1 MNTTEITCPSGM
13 VLEGRE
19 VEIEDLKV
27 FTDKRLAKQSVIT
40 GEAALAD
47 KLCIRV
53 VDRGP
58 YLFTASKPP
67 WGQEALYGDLF
78 YFLVECRVFTKGKHY
93 DFDVQCPARSCREM
107 VPWRLPLNKL
117 HVQEL
122 CDESRDMIGR
132 GENSVSV
139 HLTKCDKTVYFQLL
153 DGRVHKRQR
162 RYVEEH
168 GDDIHV
174 IYAARLHKIEG
185 EDSPDFVRFVAKLH
199 PDDFDEL
206 DDAIEDADCGL
217 DSSFD
222 VQCHKCDTIFA
233 DDLGISPGFF
243 IESFSRRRKQKR
255 RKKRAAQKRA
265 SQGGS
270 SSLASKTSTTSSS

>member
-1 MNTTEITCPSGM
+1 MI
-13 VLEGRE
+13 LEGRE
-19 VEIEDLKV
+19 VELEDLKV

-47 KLCIRV
+47 RLCIRV

-58 YLFTASKPP
+58 YLFTSNKPP
-67 WGQEALYGDLF
+67 WGQECLYGDLF
-78 YFLVECRVFTKGKHY
+78 YFLVQCRVFTKGVNY

-107 VPWRLPLNKL
+107 VPWRLPLDKL

-122 CDESRDMIGR
+122 CEESREMIR
-132 GENSVSV
+132 RNENACEV
-139 HLTKCDKTVYFQLL
+139 HLTRCDKTVHFQLL
-153 DGRVHKRQR
+153 DGHVHKRQR
-162 RYVEEH
+162 RYVEDH

-174 IYAARLHKIEG
+174 IYAARLHKIDG
-185 EDSPDFVRFVAKLH
+185 EDRPDFVRFVAKLH

-217 DSSFD
+217 DSAFD
-222 VQCHKCDTIFA
+222 VQCHKCETIFA

-255 RKKRAAQKRA
+255 RKERAARRKA
-265 SQGGS
+265 SKGGS
-270 SSLASKTSTTSSS
+270 NSSVSTESTTTSS